1 MQTSKKTYSVS
12 EARLKQL
19 IKKQLD
25 LQIIED
31 GYTHN
36 LPDEK
41 KFYLDSKKMPQLRQ
55 NILLN
60 IQMTLVVASEGQPSI
75 YSIDS
80 LEKLKNIIIGT
91 VAGELIKI

>member
-31 GYTHN
+31 G
-36 LPDEK
+36 
-41 KFYLDSKKMPQLRQ
+41 FYLDSKKMPQLRQ

-80 LEKLKNIIIGT
+80 LEKLKNTIIGT